1 MLPFLLRR
9 LSLHR
14 SSRKERDK
22 LRAHLEVNQVGRCAI
37 AKFRFPDAQWVK
49 PEIARA
55 PPRRDEISA
64 MEQCG
69 GFLAN
74 PWLAGV
80 SLDRL
85 GLLQKWASASA
96 ARFAER
102 TRRRL
107 YGTR

>member
-49 PEIARA
+49 PEIVARVRHLA
-55 PPRRDEISA
+55 GTKYPPWNS
-64 MEQCG
+64 
-69 GFLAN
+69 
-74 PWLAGV
+74 AGV
-80 SLDRL
+80 S
-85 GLLQKWASASA
+85 
-96 ARFAER
+96 
-102 TRRRL
+102 
-107 YGTR
+107 